1 MGPNSHQLSPSANV
15 LMQFVLKINEGG
27 IGTRGELE
35 VAQDRTGEERSDFG
49 RLQKGERQEPKQ
61 RQVPYG
67 VHPGK
72 WL

>member
-15 LMQFVLKINEGG
+15 LMQFVLKVDEGG

-49 RLQKGERQEPKQ
+49 RLQKGESVRNRNRDKWPC
-61 RQVPYG
+61 G

-72 WL
+72 